1 MAEKS
6 FIALNGTLYIY
17 IYINRIISVINI
29 KITLN
34 QLNILNT

>member
-6 FIALNGTLYIY
+6 FIALNGTLY

>member
-6 FIALNGTLYIY
+6 FIALNGTSY

>member
-6 FIALNGTLYIY
+6 FIALNGTSYIY

>member
-6 FIALNGTLYIY
+6 FIALSGTLY